1 MVLWSW
7 EHAIPQWTGSFTS
20 SQNAV
25 SRAVLHSTGGD
36 AVLLMTCAYSRVR
49 DRFAGGEEGVGCLM
63 PWWTC
68 SCSPSCPLKKKKKKK
83 GAWVVGCGCRDDKGE
98 GDRIK
103 TRRLVAFDESEER
116 RGCTVVSVTLGLR
129 SGNTHMQPVSP
140 HTHLDLVWGQCIR
153 ENALMWSHCFQL
165 SGLILE

>member
-7 EHAIPQWTGSFTS
+7 EHAVPQWTGPFTS

-36 AVLLMTCAYSRVR
+36 AVMLMTCAYSRVPEAR
-49 DRFAGGEEGVGCLM
+49 KEWDV
-63 PWWTC
+63 W
-68 SCSPSCPLKKKKKKK
+68 CPDGPAAAPPAVRWKKKKKK